1 MSLLRDPEADFTALS
16 VGQPLLQQGRVGG
29 PDRQHDLPG
38 DKGRAGIE
46 LDNEFRQDI
55 LPGPAGYM
63 GHIEMVPADQT
74 AVPDEEGLDDPV
86 GIRVLPLQ
94 GHAQD
99 IPVLADPLRH
109 LLFLGDSFDTAQQIT
124 VTDRVLKAHFLRGL
138 FHFSLQ
144 VRDDRLV
151 VAAQKF
157 QGQADPLPVFLP
169 VHLSGTGGAAAS
181 HMVIEAGPVLSDI
194 PGQDPAAVPQGI
206 HAVQKLDGLLD
217 RLGAGKRPE
226 ISGFVLFHLPGKE
239 QAGIRLLDSDLDIRI
254 GLIVLEH
261 GIVSGPVLL
270 DQVVLQDQGFQL
282 GIGHDILETVDLFYH
297 TVDLGSPA
305 YDPAKIRADTIMEI
319 YGLPHINDRVLLI
332 VHDIYARLMREFFQF
347 FLKIE
352 HERSGSCFS
361 R

>member
-1 MSLLRDPEADFTALS
+1 
-16 VGQPLLQQGRVGG
+16 
-29 PDRQHDLPG
+29 
-38 DKGRAGIE
+38 
-46 LDNEFRQDI
+46 
-55 LPGPAGYM
+55 
-63 GHIEMVPADQT
+63 
-74 AVPDEEGLDDPV
+74 
-86 GIRVLPLQ
+86 
-94 GHAQD
+94 
-99 IPVLADPLRH
+99 
-109 LLFLGDSFDTAQQIT
+109 
-124 VTDRVLKAHFLRGL
+124 
-138 FHFSLQ
+138 
-144 VRDDRLV
+144 
-151 VAAQKF
+151 
-157 QGQADPLPVFLP
+157 
-169 VHLSGTGGAAAS
+169 
-181 HMVIEAGPVLSDI
+181 MVIEAGPVLSDI

-239 QAGIRLLDSDLDIRI
+239 QAGIRLLDSDLYIRI

-282 GIGHDILETVDLFYH
+282 GIGHDILKTVDLFYH

-305 YDPAKIRADTIMEI
+305 HDPAKIRVDTIMEI